1 MPTQKSQ
8 TRANATPSPAIVKA
22 ITTLYVVNQAASV
35 LPWLVGAAVGGRC
48 IVSVRVAFC
57 ARCARVLSAMVVP
70 FVLGSPPT
78 LSDLGSAARRPPVQ
92 VRTGRRPGSGR
103 PSRRARQ
110 DRPSRRERPAR
121 RTRAGGTVPPSVGTP
136 APARRRRGRR

>member
-48 IVSVRVAFC
+48 IVSVLVAFC
-57 ARCARVLSAMVVP
+57 ARCARVLSAISGCP
-70 FVLGSPPT
+70 PCSVLPPPYPT
-78 LSDLGSAARRPPVQ
+78 ATA
-92 VRTGRRPGSGR
+92 RTGTRSRTSGGVV
-103 PSRRARQ
+103 ATA
-110 DRPSRRERPAR
+110 ER
-121 RTRAGGTVPPSVGTP
+121 VPVGTLVGL
-136 APARRRRGRR
+136 ARLRSDE